1 MEIYNYVGGTGEY
14 VGTSTASPDPL
25 DVGQFLI
32 PANATTTA
40 PLSAR
45 EGYAVVMTGSE
56 WAYVED
62 NRGTAYDVRE
72 EVTVDVLGPLASGI
86 TKEAVP
92 FTDEEIA
99 ANTQIEL
106 NETSRA
112 YLDSTDWYITRHAET
127 AVAVPEEIT
136 TARASARA
144 AIV

>member
-45 EGYAVVMTGSE
+45 EGYAVVLTGSE

-72 EVTVDVLGPLASGI
+72 EVTIEALGALPTGI

-92 FTDEEIA
+92 FTDAEIA
-99 ANTQIEL
+99 ANTQTEL
-106 NETSRA
+106 NETSQA
-112 YLDSTDWYITRHAET
+112 YLDSTDWYITRNIET
-127 AVAVPEEIT
+127 GAVIPVDVT
-136 TARASARA
+136 TARATARER
-144 AIV
+144 II